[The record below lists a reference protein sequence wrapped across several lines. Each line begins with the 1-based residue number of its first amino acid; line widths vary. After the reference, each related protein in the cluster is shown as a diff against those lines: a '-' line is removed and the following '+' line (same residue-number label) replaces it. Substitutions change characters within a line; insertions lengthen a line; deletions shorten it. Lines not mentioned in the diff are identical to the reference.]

1 MVGGV
6 KIGLRSGRPCIY
18 SIGGLIPWH
27 TKHRW
32 TRRGQAIFDAI
43 SKTLPC
49 HWDGKSILVL
59 DEVRLGKAIGAQA
72 AAN

>member
-6 KIGLRSGRPCIY
+6 EIELRSGRPCIH
-18 SIGGLIPWH
+18 GVRGLIAWLA
-27 TKHRW
+27 THRW
-32 TRRGQAIFDAI
+32 SRRGQAIFDAI

-72 AAN
+72 VAN